1 MQKIEQ
7 KNIKSIFLEII
18 WKTENNE
25 ELTTTTKKKMENLKN
40 HFKKL
45 LENRRRF
52 KIDEKMRFKTA

>member
-25 ELTTTTKKKMENLKN
+25 ELTTTTKKMENLKN

-52 KIDEKMRFKTA
+52 KIDEKMKFKTA

>member
-1 MQKIEQ
+1 MQKIEK

-25 ELTTTTKKKMENLKN
+25 ELTKKMENLKN

>member
-25 ELTTTTKKKMENLKN
+25 ELTTTTTKNGEFEKSFQKIIGKSKKIQN
-40 HFKKL
+40 
-45 LENRRRF
+45 
-52 KIDEKMRFKTA
+52 